1 MILMKTVKR
10 IFSALAAAAVLL
22 TLCCAAAGDS
32 APCAGIRAG
41 DILCFGTPDELSGFT
56 GRWRVLDPA
65 HTNTGEEGMFL
76 VSLDLIG
83 IRQDVADPARAVISK
98 MTGVPEQGIFL
109 ACTHIH
115 TGPVMATALFPCN
128 PEYNAWL
135 FRQLGTI
142 GCLAIQDLAP
152 AELLGAEGEAKGIAF
167 VRRFR
172 MKDGSIKTNPGA
184 QSYNVK
190 EPIGTPDETLRL
202 VRIVREGKD
211 EIDIVN
217 FQVHPD
223 VIGGTKW
230 SADYPGF
237 TRRILEGDLPG
248 VKVVYL
254 NGAQG
259 DTNHTDI
266 SLDSK
271 SPDRKYFPKGKPD
284 GYRRARYMGQVIA
297 GGVLQVWMKALPIE
311 GPDRVRFTVRDLDFP
326 ANMPDPSELPEARRI
341 AALYEAGKLD
351 ELTDDGRTVA
361 ERKTEAYRKIRVSG
375 YKDPMVHLHMSA
387 VTAGGVA
394 FAGFPGEPF
403 TDMGRGVRAASP
415 FAMTMACCLVNGS
428 QGYLPMYT
436 AFAEGGYEATNSNFS
451 AGVAEQLVA
460 GQAGILKELYQD

>member
-1 MILMKTVKR
+1 MLQ
-10 IFSALAAAAVLL
+10 
-22 TLCCAAAGDS
+22 AGFFRGNIT
-32 APCAGIRAG
+32 PPLGTHMAGYYQDRQADG
-41 DILCFGTPDELSGFT
+41 M
-56 GRWRVLDPA
+56 LDPLLA
-65 HTNTGEEGMFL
+65 TCSAFRDGQENTAL
-76 VSLDLIG
+76 VFSLDLIG
-83 IRQDVADPARAVISK
+83 IRQDVSDPARAVISK
-98 MTGVPEQGIFL
+98 MTGVPQQAIFL

-115 TGPVMATALFPCN
+115 TGPVTATALFPCN

-135 FRQLGTI
+135 FEQLGTI
-142 GCLAIQDLAP
+142 GCMAIQDLAP
-152 AELLGAEGEAKGIAF
+152 AELLGAQGEARGIAF

-172 MKDGSIKTNPGA
+172 MKDGTIKTNPGRL
-184 QSYNVK
+184 NPNIK

-202 VRIVREGKD
+202 VRIVREGKE

-237 TRRILEGDLPG
+237 TRRILEAALPD
-248 VKVVYL
+248 VKVVYI

-259 DTNHTDI
+259 DTNSTDV
-266 SLDSK
+266 SLDPK
-271 SPDRKYFPKGKPD
+271 SPDRKYFPCGKPD
-284 GYRRARYMGQVIA
+284 GYRLARHMGQVIT
-297 GGVLQVWMKALPIE
+297 GGVLQVWMKALPIK
-311 GPDRVRFTVRDLDFP
+311 GPDRVRFMIRDLDFP

-341 AALYEAGKLD
+341 VELYEAGKLD
-351 ELTDDGRTVA
+351 ELTDDGRTVK
-361 ERKTEAYRKIRVSG
+361 ERKTEAYRKLRVSK
-375 YKDPMVHLHMSA
+375 YEDPMVHLHMSA
-387 VTAGGVA
+387 VAVGGLA

-415 FAMTMACCLVNGS
+415 FDMTLACCLVNGS

-460 GQAGILKELYQD
+460 GQAKILKELYQD